1 MFGKNKAIGL
11 ITLATNRKICIA
23 TVAALTLT
31 GFSSRAQ
38 TADPTNPSGAADTT
52 PSDQSSGTSAEKKKG
67 DFQLTTVVVSGQ
79 TRLDQA
85 AAYDTEQNSIY
96 QLNVLSQQAIQQ
108 TPAKTVG
115 QAVAMLPGVGLK
127 HDTGEPRFAQI
138 RGTDENLN
146 TLLYNGVVLPS
157 YFPGYRAVP
166 VDSLPIGL
174 ISNIDVVKRLL
185 P

>member
-11 ITLATNRKICIA
+11 IALATNRKICIA
-23 TVAALTLT
+23 TVAALTLA
-31 GFSSRAQ
+31 GFNSRAQ
-38 TADPTNPSGAADTT
+38 TADPNNPSGAADTY
-52 PSDQSSGTSAEKKKG
+52 PSDQTGGSTTGKNKG

-85 AAYDTEQNSIY
+85 AAYDTEQTATY

-115 QAVAMLPGVGLK
+115 QAVAMLPGVGLQ

-166 VDSLPIGL
+166 VMPFPSG
-174 ISNIDVVKRLL
+174 
-185 P
+185 